1 MVVFHTVHGERSRGE
16 VLERGSLVRR
26 RAVAVMGYSNGFFD
40 RDTVPASGPMATP
53 AARPST
59 PIISMDGFPV
69 SLPVFPQ
76 NSQPARFYNS
86 FIFSLAGSSRTPSQ
100 RAVARCWGDL
110 RAGFGD
116 FGSSGSSGWGSWGGQ
131 QRGGEAAALATS
143 SWGRAAAVDKS
154 RESGPVV
161 KVERAATS
169 TQNRS
174 RRRRR
179 RSRLVGSLVVSLSL
193 SLSLS
198 FVPVHEFLGLG
209 VGGSSGSA
217 AVEEDDRVARLR
229 CRSRGRR
236 RRSRRGRS
244 SRRTTAWHGRGR
256 SRGQRRRG
264 SRTTTTWR
272 GRGAGVKDRRR

>member
-1 MVVFHTVHGERSRGE
+1 MGSSALAGGGGFDGLPRYDPLELGALAGGCEIRPRELEHSRE
-16 VLERGSLVRR
+16 
-26 RAVAVMGYSNGFFD
+26 A
-40 RDTVPASGPMATP
+40 
-53 AARPST
+53 
-59 PIISMDGFPV
+59 
-69 SLPVFPQ
+69 VFPQ

-169 TQNRS
+169 TLNRS

-179 RSRLVGSLVVSLSL
+179 RSRLVGSLVVSL

>member
-1 MVVFHTVHGERSRGE
+1 MLPSAWSLPQKAKHSEALSGSRCPF
-16 VLERGSLVRR
+16 
-26 RAVAVMGYSNGFFD
+26 AFC
-40 RDTVPASGPMATP
+40 
-53 AARPST
+53 
-59 PIISMDGFPV
+59 V
-69 SLPVFPQ
+69 SLSLAQVLAFRAVFPQ

-174 RRRRR
+174 RRRHSRR
-179 RSRLVGSLVVSLSL
+179 CRIFRG
-193 SLSLS
+193 LSLS
-198 FVPVHEFLGLG
+198 FLYMNSLDSV
-209 VGGSSGSA
+209 SA
-217 AVEEDDRVARLR
+217 APLAARP
-229 CRSRGRR
+229 
-236 RRSRRGRS
+236 
-244 SRRTTAWHGRGR
+244 SRRTPTAWRG
-256 SRGQRRRG
+256 
-264 SRTTTTWR
+264 
-272 GRGAGVKDRRR
+272 